1 MPTQDSSPD
10 QPQICKSVLRNFVLL
25 ALPVLSLQRDLLAIA
40 KESISNASNVKP
52 TENFVLRELQALMMI
67 FDRSHEWRNHFDRDF
82 EKKLEDAF
90 KEIFPKVASAS
101 VHVIEAQELVLTRV
115 FDVMDKFRKDEKTNH
130 RSKS

>member
-1 MPTQDSSPD
+1 MSTQDSSPD

-25 ALPVLSLQRDLLAIA
+25 ALPVLSFQRDLLAIA
-40 KESISNASNVKP
+40 KESLSNASNVKP

-67 FDRSHEWRNHFDRDF
+67 FDRSHEWRNRFDGDF

-115 FDVMDKFRKDEKTNH
+115 FDAMDKLRKDEKTNH

>member
-25 ALPVLSLQRDLLAIA
+25 ALPVLSFQRDLLAIA
-40 KESISNASNVKP
+40 KESMSNASNVKP

-67 FDRSHEWRNHFDRDF
+67 FDRSHEWRNRFDRDF

-115 FDVMDKFRKDEKTNH
+115 FDVMDKLRKDGKANH

>member
-25 ALPVLSLQRDLLAIA
+25 ALPVLSFQRDLLAIV
-40 KESISNASNVKP
+40 KESMSNASNVKP

-67 FDRSHEWRNHFDRDF
+67 FDRSHEWRNRFDRDF

-115 FDVMDKFRKDEKTNH
+115 FDVMDKLRKDGKANH